1 MHITTRGIVLHKT
14 KYSENSVIVNIF
26 TRDAGVQS
34 FIVKGAYSKQRRGTM
49 ALLENLS
56 MIEVVFDD
64 KGQNIKFFKEV
75 SLLHSYQLIPFDL
88 VRRTIFIFYNELIYK
103 ILREYRADAAL
114 YDFVESSLLELDD
127 EQAHLTDIHL
137 RFMVKLAHVMGI
149 FPATNYSDYNSIFSI
164 DESCFVHEYF
174 DYPNFLSREA
184 SAYLWQL
191 MNGEDV
197 PVLPHKV
204 VRNELLYGMLR
215 YFEEHNSQIG
225 KIESVEILSQ
235 LLGA

>member
-1 MHITTRGIVLHKT
+1 MHVTTRGIVLHKT

-26 TRDAGVQS
+26 TREAGVQS
-34 FIVKGAYSKQRRGTM
+34 FMVKGAYSKQRRGTM

-56 MIEVVFDD
+56 LLEVVFDD
-64 KGQNIKFFKEV
+64 KGQNIKYFKEV
-75 SLLHSYQLIPFDL
+75 SLHHSYQLIPFDL

-114 YDFVESSLLELDD
+114 YDFVESALLELDD

-174 DYPNFLSREA
+174 EYPNFLSREA

-191 MNGEDV
+191 MQQE
-197 PVLPHKV
+197 PVNPMPHKV
-204 VRNELLYGMLR
+204 IRNELLYGLLR

-235 LLGA
+235 LLSE